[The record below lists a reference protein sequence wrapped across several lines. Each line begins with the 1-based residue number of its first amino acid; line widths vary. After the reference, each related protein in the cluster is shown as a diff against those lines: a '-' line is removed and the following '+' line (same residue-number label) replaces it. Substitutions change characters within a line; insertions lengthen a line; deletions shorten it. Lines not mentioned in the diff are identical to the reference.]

1 MVADT
6 RIANAQALVAC
17 DGIVD
22 AIDVGTAAAA
32 GKVEIR
38 SGAPP
43 ADVETAPSGTLLVLI
58 AFNNPA
64 FNGAT
69 DQTPGARATMDATP
83 AVEQTSATSAGT
95 AGWFRVYD
103 RGTATPLGIWQN
115 TVGGTSSGEGMELS
129 NVNIAAG
136 QQVTITSWNFDVP
149 ET

>member
-6 RIANAQALVAC
+6 RIANLQAIAAC
-17 DGIVD
+17 DIIVD
-22 AIDVGTAAAA
+22 ALDVGTAATA
-32 GKVEIR
+32 GKIEIR
-38 SGAPP
+38 TGAPP
-43 ADVETAPSGTLLVLI
+43 ADVEAADTGTLLALI
-58 AFNNPA
+58 RFNNPA

-95 AGWFRVYD
+95 AGYFRVFD

-115 TVGGTSSGEGMELS
+115 TVGGTASGEGMELS